1 MSRSDRGVL
10 QIAGNRFWKNINDIF
25 MIIVTC
31 AVIRNEDNKI
41 LVVQRG
47 EATDHP
53 FKWEFPGGKLD
64 PEETEEE
71 CIIREID
78 EELSM
83 EIVICGRLTEVEHD
97 YCHKQIKLIPFI
109 CDTLD
114 EMPILSEHI
123 DYKWID
129 HNDLLKIDF
138 SEADVFVARDY
149 FERQKSEKIK
159 NDQIID
165 EFDNL
170 TIDRELQ
177 AIINNMMS
185 MPEAEWVA
193 ASAIENPAI
202 FIKLYEYSFSADKH
216 LSFRASWT
224 LSKVCDRYPEM
235 IYPYL
240 SKIVDSLA
248 KIDNESVL
256 RSFVRILSLTD
267 IEKINPRQQGILA
280 DFSFNQLNSGFSAI
294 AVKAYS
300 MEILYKLTLTYPDL
314 ANELS
319 TSIRL
324 LMEDG
329 SAAITSRGRMI
340 LKKLADMPV
349 KPK

>member
-1 MSRSDRGVL
+1 ML
-10 QIAGNRFWKNINDIF
+10 Q
-25 MIIVTC
+25 VTC
-31 AVIRNEDNKI
+31 AIIRNEDNKI

-53 FKWEFPGGKLD
+53 FKWEFPGGKLTL
-64 PEETEEE
+64 EETVEE
-71 CIIREID
+71 CIIREVD

-97 YCHKQIKLIPFI
+97 YGHKQIKLIPFI

-114 EMPILSEHI
+114 EIPVLSEHV
-123 DYKWID
+123 DYKWVD
-129 HNDLLKIDF
+129 VKDLMSVDF

-149 FERQKSEKIK
+149 FERQKSEKFK

-165 EFDNL
+165 RSDNL
-170 TIDRELQ
+170 TIDKDLQ

-202 FIKLYEYSFSADKH
+202 FVKLYGYSFSSDKH

-240 SKIVDSLA
+240 SKIVDSIGG
-248 KIDNESVL
+248 IDNESVL
-256 RSFVRILSLTD
+256 RSFLRILSLTD
-267 IEKINPRQQGILA
+267 IEKINTRQQGILA

-300 MEILYKLTLTYPDL
+300 MEILYKLTLIYPDL

-319 TSIRL
+319 ASIRV

-329 SAAITSRGRMI
+329 SAGITSRGRAI
-340 LKKLADMPV
+340 LRKLADMPV
-349 KPK
+349 KPKQK